1 MEYIENEYLFRYLR
15 KKHKD
20 WSEEKVTQEAER
32 MWKKYLEDNKE
43 RIEKERFE
51 NEKRFNESIEREFTS
66 LWLDSLD

>member
-1 MEYIENEYLFRYLR
+1 MEYIENEYVYRHIR

-20 WSEEKVTQEAER
+20 WSPEKVKQEAER

-43 RIEKERFE
+43 RIEKERLE
-51 NEKRFNESIEREFTS
+51 NEKRFNESIELEFRS